1 MRRTIRLRE
10 SELKRMIT
18 ESVKRVLRESIGDY
32 DSWYPED
39 DDMMDD
45 YYYGMMM
52 TFSVHMLE
60 DDLTEEAIQNL
71 ISTKDEYCDNSRNYA
86 SVMVTNVDVKKD
98 NEFGDYDITIKT
110 AVSAPEMPINAIEKD
125 TEEQIWYWFVDKTN
139 ERPEN
144 LEIIEEKEVFDRRSE
159 KYK

>member
-1 MRRTIRLRE
+1 MKRTIRLKQ
-10 SELKRMIT
+10 SELKRMIS

-32 DSWYPED
+32 DSWYPEN

-52 TFSVHMLE
+52 TFSAYMF
-60 DDLTEEAIQNL
+60 DLTEEAIQNL
-71 ISTKDEYCDNSRNYA
+71 TSTKDEYCDNSRNYV

-98 NEFGDYDITIKT
+98 NEFGDYDIIIKT

-125 TEEQIWYWFVDKTN
+125 AEEQIWCWFVDKTD
-139 ERPEN
+139 ERPNN
-144 LEIIEEKEVFDRRSE
+144 LEIIEEEEVFDRRTE